1 MTPRTIADAD
11 RYWESYYSSEFTFG
25 LGTEHIL
32 AALQQLPPARTWLD
46 LGSGSESLLWSIA
59 LDARR
64 LIAVDLDPHRLN
76 LLRDCAAAR
85 TPRGAYQSVLDLC
98 GRGQS
103 DFAQRCGSLAATVV
117 ADCLTGRPLPLQADC
132 ADLVTQFGLLGLAP
146 GPGQFLASW
155 AACQIPLAAGGWAAG
170 ANWNATNRTG
180 RVQLSE
186 ELYTCA
192 FTRSHMT
199 PLLIRCVPI
208 AADPDFDSVWI
219 YLGRKT

>member
-11 RYWESYYSSEFTFG
+11 RYWENYYSSEFIFG

-32 AALQQLPPARTWLD
+32 ATLQQLPPAQTWLD

-64 LIAVDLDPHRLN
+64 LIAVDLDHHRLN
-76 LLRDCAAAR
+76 LLRDYAAAR
-85 TPRGAYQSVLDLC
+85 TPRGAYQTVLDLC
-98 GRGQS
+98 GLGQS
-103 DFAQRCGSLAATVV
+103 DFAQRCGSLAVTVI
-117 ADCLTGRPLPLQADC
+117 ADCLIGRPLPLQAGC
-132 ADLVTQFGLLGLAP
+132 ADLITQFGLLGLAS
-146 GPGQFLASW
+146 GPDQFRASW
-155 AACQIPLAAGGWAAG
+155 AACHHPLTAGGWVAG

-180 RVQLSE
+180 RVRLSE

-192 FTRSHMT
+192 FAGSRMT

-208 AADPDFDSVWI
+208 GADPNFDSVWI
-219 YLGRKT
+219 YLGRKA